1 MVCSVFCECSDLF
14 FLSSLDDFDAVCVCV
29 FCSFFRRLFVCFCLR
44 VGPFVVVGL
53 VLRLLLSFYAML
65 AGDVQQQCDLTQ
77 IFIVLIYSIPIDL

>member
-1 MVCSVFCECSDLF
+1 M
-14 FLSSLDDFDAVCVCV
+14 CV
-29 FCSFFRRLFVCFCLR
+29 FFFVYLFV
-44 VGPFVVVGL
+44 FVFALALCAVDVIVVGL